1 MSPLHM
7 KKNNRKSPIGSDLE
21 HVKQKKDVVA
31 VHIISRQIPLMTSQ
45 VNHICQNDY
54 SDVETM
60 IFI

>member
-1 MSPLHM
+1 ME
-7 KKNNRKSPIGSDLE
+7 KKINQKSPIGSELE

-31 VHIISRQIPLMTSQ
+31 VHMIGRQIPLMTSQ
-45 VNHICQNDY
+45 VIHICRNDY